1 MSLSTSWIRRLVPC
15 LRISY
20 TPSRSCCVQ
29 DSSIIRSTSFRL
41 YELYFL
47 IQATVRIVL
56 VIEASWRQRL
66 SFSHFV
72 FHFHSPPSA
81 ACAAAT
87 IGHGADI
94 TEPLPYSRHH
104 GHAPQDLLS
113 STELPC
119 FTAFMR
125 LVSLQVNDLLPE
137 RGIPCCVGAAPS
149 ETIRYRPLPQ
159 ELPPTNRAV

>member
-29 DSSIIRSTSFRL
+29 NSSIIRSTSFRL

-72 FHFHSPPSA
+72 FHFHSPPPA

-94 TEPLPYSRHH
+94 TEPSHTVVTTATRPRTCRNLQCSDSAFPFANMASDEVDVT
-104 GHAPQDLLS
+104 HAGPRRS
-113 STELPC
+113 
-119 FTAFMR
+119 A
-125 LVSLQVNDLLPE
+125 
-137 RGIPCCVGAAPS
+137 GK
-149 ETIRYRPLPQ
+149 
-159 ELPPTNRAV
+159 